1 MKSLG
6 SVFVG
11 QSDEIQQKKS
21 DPKDF
26 IGFRNPDSGR
36 ISLDGRIRPDP
47 IEPGIGFMDL
57 GKSYTEL
64 MKIIRMNIFGTI
76 RWNKIITA
84 FYASDER
91 ILLAIGDV

>member
-1 MKSLG
+1 
-6 SVFVG
+6 
-11 QSDEIQQKKS
+11 
-21 DPKDF
+21 
-26 IGFRNPDSGR
+26 
-36 ISLDGRIRPDP
+36 
-47 IEPGIGFMDL
+47 MDL